1 MVQKFNRALP
11 VFLVVCLLFSPRAF
25 SVPPAAEEAAADQM
39 SWDEL
44 ESRYPSSSQPGPA
57 AEDPEILKRRELEKQ
72 LSAQFASLSRGLSN
86 MPAPPDVRNKEISF
100 GSSASSKRK

>member
-1 MVQKFNRALP
+1 MAPRFKGALSA
-11 VFLVVCLLFSPRAF
+11 FLIFSLAAAAG
-25 SVPPAAEEAAADQM
+25 VAAAEVSADQTVG
-39 SWDEL
+39 WDEL
-44 ESRYPSSSQPGPA
+44 ESQLAAPRQDPGPA
-57 AEDPEILKRRELEKQ
+57 AEEELLKRRELEKQ